1 MFQKLLDV
9 SIILLRDIVSIMIFL
24 CIIVKRLF
32 SKSTGIRILVYHE
45 VGNSQ
50 HGNQEDP
57 MKLIVSQ
64 KLFFLH
70 MKFLEDNN
78 YQVISFSSFLDMLDS
93 RVDFNPQTIVLS
105 FDDGF
110 KGVYSYAIPILV
122 KYNYP
127 AIFFLTTD
135 FIDKKIESF
144 HFCGC
149 PYTLQPLS
157 WDQVRQMSSNFS
169 FGSHS
174 SSHQRLNNL
183 KDNRKELN
191 RELVG
196 SKKRIEEII
205 GREVDSFAIPY
216 GVKNS
221 FNEEIVEAI
230 KAAGYKAILLNRY
243 GLNKL
248 SENKF
253 ALRRTRIYSNDNL
266 FRFKMKLLGAYD
278 WVDFIRF

>member
-1 MFQKLLDV
+1 M
-9 SIILLRDIVSIMIFL
+9 LRDIVSAVIFL
-24 CIIVKRLF
+24 CIIAKGLF
-32 SKSTGIRILVYHE
+32 RKSTGIRILVYHE
-45 VGNSQ
+45 IGNSEYSI
-50 HGNQEDP
+50 QEDP
-57 MKLIVSQ
+57 MKLIVSK
-64 KLFFLH
+64 KLFSLH
-70 MKFLEDNN
+70 MKFLKDNN
-78 YQVISFSSFLDMLDS
+78 YRVISLSRFLDKINS
-93 RVDFNPQTIVLS
+93 RKDFNPKAVVLS

-110 KGVYSYAIPILV
+110 KGVYSYAMPILA

-127 AIFFLTTD
+127 AIIFLNTD

-157 WDQVRQMSSNFS
+157 WDQVRQMSSDFS

-174 SSHQRLNNL
+174 LSHQRLVNL
-183 KDNRKELN
+183 KGNRKELI

-196 SKKRIEEII
+196 SKKRIEDVI
-205 GREVDSFAIPY
+205 GREVDFFAIPY

-248 SENKF
+248 SEDRF
-253 ALRRTRIYSNDNL
+253 ALRRTRIYSNDNF